1 MTVRYGNKTLAADKD
16 YTVAYSSNTN
26 AGTATVTITGKG
38 NYSGTV
44 KKTFTIAKASQS
56 ITAKAKASAVSVGK
70 TTAVSVSGAK
80 GKVTYKSSNAGIAA
94 VDAKGTVTGRK
105 VGTASIT
112 VTSAATGNYKA
123 ASKTVKV
130 KVTPAATKSLK
141 GKNIP
146 KGLQVTWAKVDG
158 ANGYILYRNSKKI
171 KTISSGATVTYNDTA
186 ANTNGA
192 RYVYKLVAK
201 ASTGTSS
208 LSRSLTFYKVAGSAI
223 SSLKNTAAKTA
234 AVKWGRN
241 AKATGYQIQYSLKK
255 DFASS
260 NKTVTVKGAG
270 SVSKAIAGLK
280 KGKTYYFRVR
290 AYKKVGETTYYSSF
304 SPAKKVVITK

>member
-1 MTVRYGNKTLAADKD
+1 MNDLARLLKAGFFNANVESAP
-16 YTVAYSSNTN
+16 YHVSISLSLFSS
-26 AGTATVTITGKG
+26 I
-38 NYSGTV
+38 
-44 KKTFTIAKASQS
+44 
-56 ITAKAKASAVSVGK
+56 
-70 TTAVSVSGAK
+70 
-80 GKVTYKSSNAGIAA
+80 
-94 VDAKGTVTGRK
+94 
-105 VGTASIT
+105 
-112 VTSAATGNYKA
+112 
-123 ASKTVKV
+123 
-130 KVTPAATKSLK
+130 
-141 GKNIP
+141 
-146 KGLQVTWAKVDG
+146 GL
-158 ANGYILYRNSKKI
+158 SHH
-171 KTISSGATVTYNDTA
+171 NDTA

-192 RYVYKLVAK
+192 RYVYKLVAR

-270 SVSKAIAGLK
+270 TVSKAIAGRM